1 MPMRSMTVGKNP
13 EISEIRTCIQA
24 IGFIH
29 KGFIHICQFALLD
42 LLRQFPA
49 LTSLDTHAITH
60 IMSLIYSK
68 TGAAHR
74 SSLAL
79 TTTATLTTMAAGL
92 VLALYSKGYHRRLVR
107 FLRTIP
113 PKIYDV
119 VILNMT
125 EVWYRRV
132 LSRLDDG
139 SAVLDVGIGTGG
151 ALCRCA
157 DLVRAKN
164 LRIIGL
170 DYDAAYVDAAKQNIV
185 DAGLKDQVRLV
196 CMSVYD
202 EDKLFRLGDMLG
214 RMNGA
219 GGEEID
225 LLNGAPSIPIVDDPE
240 ACDGGMVDKTVDS
253 RVGHHHPHLQMRDDH
268 SRDDAV
274 INRTNSEALSEANSE
289 AEREH
294 LLHDLLEHKA
304 NTGAAPPAPN
314 SPDFK
319 RMNTPA
325 VATGEGDID
334 VDTDKDLHTPKAP
347 AGMHDAE
354 HPQTAHDFSPPP
366 TPGRDHNIHWED
378 EPPMPWHLDASGVD
392 SDEKIATMT
401 AAAALTNKPRKVFDA
416 VYFSGSFSLL
426 PDPPAAL
433 RLTSKV
439 LADSGKIYI
448 TQTFQRKTLPFL
460 NVIKPWI
467 YYITSID
474 FGQLISTS
482 EILDLYKEVDDELD
496 VESHAL
502 IEGSIDTILQGAYM
516 SVLRHKVEEDA
527 I

>member
-1 MPMRSMTVGKNP
+1 
-13 EISEIRTCIQA
+13 
-24 IGFIH
+24 
-29 KGFIHICQFALLD
+29 
-42 LLRQFPA
+42 
-49 LTSLDTHAITH
+49 
-60 IMSLIYSK
+60 MSLIYSK

-74 SSLAL
+74 SLLAL
-79 TTTATLTTMAAGL
+79 TTTATLTTMTAGL
-92 VLALYSKGYHRRLVR
+92 VLALYRKGYHQRLVR

-125 EVWYRRV
+125 EVWYRSV

-170 DYDAAYVDAAKQNIV
+170 DYDAAYVDAAKQNVV
-185 DAGLKDQVRLV
+185 DSGLKDQVRVV

-202 EDKLFRLGDMLG
+202 EDKLFRLGDMLV
-214 RMNGA
+214 

-225 LLNGAPSIPIVDDPE
+225 ILNGAPSIPSVDDPD
-240 ACDGGMVDKTVDS
+240 ACDGGMVDRTVDS

-268 SRDDAV
+268 GRDDAV

-294 LLHDLLEHKA
+294 LLHDLLEHKT
-304 NTGAAPPAPN
+304 NAAPSAPK
-314 SPDFK
+314 SPEFK
-319 RMNTPA
+319 RMNTPMV
-325 VATGEGDID
+325 VAGERD
-334 VDTDKDLHTPKAP
+334 VDVDADKDLHTPKAP
-347 AGMHDAE
+347 ADIHDAE
-354 HPQTAHDFSPPP
+354 HPKTAHDLSPPP

-378 EPPMPWHLDASGVD
+378 EPPMPWHLDASGGD

-401 AAAALTNKPRKVFDA
+401 EAAASTKPQKVFGA

-433 RLTSKV
+433 RMTSKV
-439 LADSGKIYI
+439 LADNGKIYI

-460 NVIKPWI
+460 NMIKPWI

-474 FGQLISTS
+474 FGQLITTS
-482 EILDLYKEVDDELD
+482 EILDLYKEVDDELE

-502 IEGSIDTILQGAYM
+502 IEGSIDTMLQGAYM
-516 SVLRHKVEEDA
+516 SVLRHKVAEDS

>member
-1 MPMRSMTVGKNP
+1 MAQGVRFILFHS
-13 EISEIRTCIQA
+13 
-24 IGFIH
+24 FIH
-29 KGFIHICQFALLD
+29 SFIHFISKARADHSLPVRILARFASNSTTTTT
-42 LLRQFPA
+42 
-49 LTSLDTHAITH
+49 TSLHTNQPLIPT
-60 IMSLIYSK
+60 MSLIYSK
-68 TGAAHR
+68 TGAMHR

-79 TTTATLTTMAAGL
+79 TATATLTTMTAGL
-92 VLALYSKGYHRRLVR
+92 VLALYSKGYHRRMVR

-125 EVWYRRV
+125 EVWYRAV

-139 SAVLDVGIGTGG
+139 TALLDVGIGTGG

-164 LRIIGL
+164 LKIIGL
-170 DYDAAYVDAAKQNIV
+170 DYDAAYVDAAKQNVV
-185 DAGLKDQVRLV
+185 DLGLQDRVRVV

-202 EDKLFRLGDMLG
+202 EDKLYRLGDVLG
-214 RMNGA
+214 RMNST
-219 GGEEID
+219 GGNEID
-225 LLNGAPSIPIVDDPE
+225 ILNGAPSIPSVDDPDT
-240 ACDGGMVDKTVDS
+240 CGGGMVDKTVDS

-268 SRDDAV
+268 ARDDAV

-304 NTGAAPPAPN
+304 NTGAEPSAPG

-319 RMNTPA
+319 RMNTPM
-325 VATGEGDID
+325 VVTGEGDIAANA
-334 VDTDKDLHTPKAP
+334 DTDLHTPKAP
-347 AGMHDAE
+347 AEMHDAE
-354 HPQTAHDFSPPP
+354 HPQTAHDYSPPP
-366 TPGRDHNIHWED
+366 TPGRDHNIHWEA
-378 EPPMPWHLDASGVD
+378 EPPMPWHLDASEGD

-401 AAAALTNKPRKVFDA
+401 EAASVTKPRKVFGA

-433 RLTSKV
+433 RMTSKL
-439 LADSGKIYI
+439 LADNGKIYI

-474 FGQLISTS
+474 FGQLITTS
-482 EILDLYKEVDDELD
+482 DILGIYKEVDEELE

-502 IEGSIDTILQGAYM
+502 IEGSIDTVLQGAYL

>member
-1 MPMRSMTVGKNP
+1 
-13 EISEIRTCIQA
+13 
-24 IGFIH
+24 
-29 KGFIHICQFALLD
+29 
-42 LLRQFPA
+42 
-49 LTSLDTHAITH
+49 
-60 IMSLIYSK
+60 MSLIYSK

-74 SSLAL
+74 SLLAL
-79 TTTATLTTMAAGL
+79 TTTATLTTMTAGL
-92 VLALYSKGYHRRLVR
+92 VLALYRKGYHQRLVR

-125 EVWYRRV
+125 EVWYRTV

-164 LRIIGL
+164 LRIVGL

-185 DAGLKDQVRLV
+185 DSGLKDQARVV

-214 RMNGA
+214 HMNGA

-225 LLNGAPSIPIVDDPE
+225 ILNGAPSIPKVDDPD
-240 ACDGGMVDKTVDS
+240 ACDGGMVDRTVDS
-253 RVGHHHPHLQMRDDH
+253 RVGHHHPHLQMRDEH
-268 SRDDAV
+268 GRDDAV
-274 INRTNSEALSEANSE
+274 MNRTNSEALSEANSE

-294 LLHDLLEHKA
+294 LLHDLLEHKT
-304 NTGAAPPAPN
+304 NAAPSAPK
-314 SPDFK
+314 SPEFK
-319 RMNTPA
+319 RMNTPMV
-325 VATGEGDID
+325 VAGEGD
-334 VDTDKDLHTPKAP
+334 VDADADKDLHTPKAP
-347 AGMHDAE
+347 ADIHDAE
-354 HPQTAHDFSPPP
+354 HPKTAHDFSPPP

-378 EPPMPWHLDASGVD
+378 KPPMPWHLDASGGD

-401 AAAALTNKPRKVFDA
+401 EAAALTKPQKVFGA

-433 RLTSKV
+433 RMTSKV
-439 LADSGKIYI
+439 LADNGKIYI

-460 NVIKPWI
+460 NMIKPWI

-474 FGQLISTS
+474 FGQLITTS
-482 EILDLYKEVDDELD
+482 EILDLYKEVDDELE

-502 IEGSIDTILQGAYM
+502 IEGSIDTMLQGAYM